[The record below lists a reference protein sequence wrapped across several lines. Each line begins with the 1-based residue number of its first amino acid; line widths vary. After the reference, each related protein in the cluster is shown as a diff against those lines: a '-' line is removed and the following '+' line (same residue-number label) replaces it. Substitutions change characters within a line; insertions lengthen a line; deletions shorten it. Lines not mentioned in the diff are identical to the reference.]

1 MENLYLINKFTGIW
15 DDAANGTDL
24 FMKIRGNPPEINI
37 KICVLPLLFTRGRV
51 TMLMQ
56 VGRLLVRVN

>member
-24 FMKIRGNPPEINI
+24 FVKMRGNPQE
-37 KICVLPLLFTRGRV
+37 
-51 TMLMQ
+51 
-56 VGRLLVRVN
+56 LV